1 MTQPIRVR
9 FAPSPTGFPHVGN
22 IRTALFNWLFAR
34 HTGGVFI
41 VRIEDTDVAR
51 KVEGALEGILGGLRW
66 LGLDWDEG
74 PEVGGEYGPYFQSQ
88 RLGLY
93 HEAANRLVAQGD
105 AYRCYC
111 SPERL
116 TEIRAEQQK
125 RKLSLGYD
133 RHCRDLTEAERKQKE
148 AEGITPVVRFK
159 MPLEGQTGF
168 SDIIWGEVVVENST
182 LDDYVLLKSDGYPTY
197 HLANVVD
204 DHLMEISHVLR
215 AEEWLSSVPRHKLL
229 YKALGYDMPQLAHL
243 PMILGSDRS
252 KLSKRHGAVSI
263 TEYKERGYLSE
274 AMVNFLA
281 LLGWSLDDK
290 TDIIARDE
298 LVKHFSLERVSK
310 TAAIFNHEKL
320 DWMNGVFLRE
330 LSHEELL
337 SKIMPFLESG
347 LPEEVKR
354 PVSEE
359 YAGRIVPLIRE
370 RINTLAE
377 AATYAD
383 FFFLDELEY
392 DASLLVGKKMTAE
405 TTLRAL
411 KAAQERL
418 SSLDSFDHDSLEG
431 ALRPLAEE
439 LGLKAGQ
446 LFNPLR
452 VATTGRNAAPPLFE
466 TMMVLGKEVC
476 LKRIGVALAKLGS
489 NL

>member
-1 MTQPIRVR
+1 MNQPVRVR

-34 HTGGVFI
+34 HSGGAFI

-51 KVEGALEGILGGLRW
+51 KVEGALDAILDGLRW

-74 PEVGGEYGPYFQSQ
+74 PEVGGKYGPYFQSQ
-88 RLGLY
+88 RLDLY
-93 HEAANRLVAQGD
+93 REAADRLVEQGD

-111 SPERL
+111 SPERMA
-116 TEIRAEQQK
+116 EMRAEQQK
-125 RKLSLGYD
+125 RKQSPGYD
-133 RHCRDLTEAERKQKE
+133 RRCRDLSETERTQKE

-159 MPLEGQTGF
+159 MPLEGQTSF
-168 SDIIWGEVVVENST
+168 SDIIWGEITVENSL

-229 YKALGYDMPQLAHL
+229 YQALGYEMPQLAHL
-243 PMILGSDRS
+243 PMILGPDRS

-263 TEYKERGYLSE
+263 IEYREQGYLPE
-274 AMVNFLA
+274 AMVSFLA

-290 TDIIARDE
+290 TDIIARDD
-298 LVKHFSLERVSK
+298 LVKHFSLERISK

-337 SKIMPFLESG
+337 RKIMPFLESG
-347 LPEEVKR
+347 LPEAVKR

-359 YAGRIVPLIRE
+359 YVSQIVPLVRE

-392 DASLLVGKKMTAE
+392 DASLLMGKKMTVE
-405 TTLRAL
+405 ITLKAL
-411 KAAQERL
+411 KVAQERL
-418 SSLDSFDHDSLEG
+418 SLLESFDHDSLEG
-431 ALRPLAEE
+431 TLRPLAEE
-439 LGLKAGQ
+439 LGLKTGQ
-446 LFNPLR
+446 LFSPLR
-452 VATTGRNAAPPLFE
+452 VATTGRTAAPPLFE
-466 TMMVLGKEVC
+466 TMMVLGKERC
-476 LKRIGVALAKLGS
+476 LERIRVAVGKLG
-489 NL
+489 NN